1 MVKSLFCVTLVAM
14 PIVTILLSSAAAL
27 LGRWIQLHPEK
38 ILPKGH
44 FSADSATARIYRVQ
58 IAVMGSFA
66 VFAGTWSV
74 VLNILALL
82 IHRLPVTRRTALFAG
97 AVMGIAAVIYVRR
110 EVRVRQQPQPPS
122 TNRSWP

>member
-1 MVKSLFCVTLVAM
+1 M
-14 PIVTILLSSAAAL
+14 PVLTILLSSAAAL

-44 FSADSATARIYRVQ
+44 FEADSTTARIYRVQ

-82 IHRLPVTRRTALFAG
+82 IHRLPVTRRAALFAG
-97 AVMGIAAVIYVRR
+97 AALGIAAVIYVRR
-110 EVRVRQQPQPPS
+110 EVRARQRLQPPS